1 MPHPIILAYRST
13 KSGFF
18 KIWIILFLTFKISVQ
33 NCITISQC
41 TTVVC
46 YTVLIVMYHSTL
58 LYWCW
63 WTSTVFSLESVT
75 DLLTEPVL
83 EVLSDLKSEEFMKSS
98 MKLFYQFLPQDI
110 WSSSQVIW
118 LLSDSIWFFNW
129 LIFTSEMLCLLANS
143 MSKLFNFTW
152 KYIMNTA
159 TKIATKGT
167 IIFIVIDMVFFCNLR
182 ICVGAV
188 SNLLLSLEVIRKV
201 DEWVCLPRQLGS
213 PGPGQDLWK

>member
-1 MPHPIILAYRST
+1 M
-13 KSGFF
+13 
-18 KIWIILFLTFKISVQ
+18 IWIYLTRPKVLYLGPLNQAFLKFGSFFLAFKISVQ

-41 TTVVC
+41 TVVC
-46 YTVLIVMYHSTL
+46 YTVLIAMYHSTL

-83 EVLSDLKSEEFMKSS
+83 EVLSDLKSEEFIKPS

-167 IIFIVIDMVFFCNLR
+167 IIFNVIDMVFL
-182 ICVGAV
+182 
-188 SNLLLSLEVIRKV
+188 
-201 DEWVCLPRQLGS
+201 
-213 PGPGQDLWK
+213 

>member
-1 MPHPIILAYRST
+1 M
-13 KSGFF
+13 
-18 KIWIILFLTFKISVQ
+18 
-33 NCITISQC
+33 
-41 TTVVC
+41 C
-46 YTVLIVMYHSTL
+46 YTVLIAMYHSTL

-83 EVLSDLKSEEFMKSS
+83 EVLSDLKSEEFIKPS

-129 LIFTSEMLCLLANS
+129 LIFTLEMLCLLANS

-159 TKIATKGT
+159 TKNQQKEPSFSLWLTC
-167 IIFIVIDMVFFCNLR
+167 FFCNLR
-182 ICVGAV
+182 ICVVAV

>member
-1 MPHPIILAYRST
+1 M
-13 KSGFF
+13 
-18 KIWIILFLTFKISVQ
+18 IWIYLTRPKVLYLGPLNQAFLKFGSFFLAFKISVQ

-41 TTVVC
+41 TVVC
-46 YTVLIVMYHSTL
+46 YTVLIAMYHSTL

-159 TKIATKGT
+159 TKNQQKEPSFSLWLTW
-167 IIFIVIDMVFFCNLR
+167 FFFVIWEFV
-182 ICVGAV
+182 
-188 SNLLLSLEVIRKV
+188 LLLFRT
-201 DEWVCLPRQLGS
+201 CYYH
-213 PGPGQDLWK
+213 